1 MKTLT
6 TAAITI
12 AVNTAVE
19 EAKNELIGDTGMALR
34 SGMPKLDYVVV
45 YFLVNSG
52 NEKTTD
58 RNWCNYFDS
67 KCWSY
72 NTRIIIGFIDN
83 NLVVVLL
90 LLGVQVQYSTVQY
103 SSVA

>member
-34 SGMPKLDYVVV
+34 SGMPKLDYV
-45 YFLVNSG
+45 Y
-52 NEKTTD
+52 
-58 RNWCNYFDS
+58 WCTF
-67 KCWSY
+67 W
-72 NTRIIIGFIDN
+72 
-83 NLVVVLL
+83 
-90 LLGVQVQYSTVQY
+90 
-103 SSVA
+103 